1 VVSARGDP
9 REVAHTAGATDAF
22 IAAAV
27 AAGVALRVWS
37 LVDPGLATP
46 DADEAV
52 WGLMARHALHGQ
64 LSAFFWGQNY
74 GGIHEVLLAAPLFWI
89 FGPSYTA
96 LRVVPIVLFAVGAL
110 LVWRI
115 GRRLLGAERGR
126 LAGAL
131 IWTWPAYGVWKST
144 RAHGF
149 YGAGLVLGL
158 SVVLLVLR
166 LRERASK
173 RDAAALGVA
182 LGLGIWATP
191 EVAILALPALV
202 WLVARRPRFV
212 RDTAPIVVMLTVVAA
227 LPWLLSNV
235 NHHGWSF
242 HFPHDSSTGFPR
254 VKRLLAATLPS
265 ALGVRVPFSL
275 AWVGGPVVGRLLYL
289 GAFVVLTAALTA
301 RGRKLGPLPLAFVVY
316 PILYAIAPYAGTSDD
331 PRYLVLFLPVL
342 ALTFAAVPGRRAV
355 ALVALAAV
363 VVSVVGVVEMDRGRL
378 ALVRADGTTVPN
390 DLRPL
395 IGALERRKI
404 NRVFANYWVAYRLQ
418 FESDER
424 ILVMPTGQVKYAN
437 RSGHV
442 VPVEQ
447 DFGRDPAQGK
457 IVAASPRAA
466 HVFLANGGA
475 LRIGKPLLARAG
487 YRRLTVP
494 GLVVFMAPTR

>member
-1 VVSARGDP
+1 MRHRSPLKGTRNFSAAELTAFVGVAVV
-9 REVAHTAGATDAF
+9 
-22 IAAAV
+22 
-27 AAGVALRVWS
+27 AGVALRVWS

-74 GGIHEVLLAAPLFWI
+74 GGTHEVLLAAPLFWI

-96 LRVVPIVLFAVGAL
+96 LRIVPILLFAVGAL

-131 IWTWPAYGVWKST
+131 FWTWPAYGVWKST

-158 SVVLLVLR
+158 AVVLLVLR

-182 LGLGIWATP
+182 LGLGVWATP
-191 EVAILALPALV
+191 EAAILALPALV

-212 RDTAPIVVMLTVVAA
+212 RETAPIALPLAVVAA

-242 HFPHDSSTGFPR
+242 HFPHDSSTGLPR
-254 VKRLLAATLPS
+254 LKRLVAATLPA

-275 AWVGGPVVGRLLYL
+275 AWVGGGVVGRLLYV
-289 GAFVVLTAALTA
+289 GAVAVLAAALAA

-316 PILYAIAPYAGTSDD
+316 PILYAVAPYAGTSDD

-342 ALTFAAVPGRRAV
+342 ALMFAAVPGRPAV

-363 VVSVVGVVEMDRGRL
+363 ALSAIGIVEMDRGRL

-395 IGALERRKI
+395 IGALERRHI
-404 NRVFANYWVAYRLQ
+404 HRVFANYWIAYRLE
-418 FESDER
+418 FESNER

-437 RSGHV
+437 RSGRL

-447 DFGRDPAQGK
+447 DFGREPAQGRL
-457 IVAASPRAA
+457 VAASPQAA
-466 HVFLANGGA
+466 DVFLADGDA
-475 LRIGKPLLARAG
+475 LPVGEPLLARAG

-494 GLVVFMAPTR
+494 GFVVFMAPAR